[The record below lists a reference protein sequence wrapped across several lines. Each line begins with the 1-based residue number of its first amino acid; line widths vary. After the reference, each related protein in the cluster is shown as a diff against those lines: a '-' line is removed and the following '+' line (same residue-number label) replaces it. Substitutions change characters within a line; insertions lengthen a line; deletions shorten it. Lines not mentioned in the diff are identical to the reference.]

1 MMQMTVG
8 RAVATEDRMDTAY
21 GSRDGMRVLQRA
33 GRKEL
38 NTVATIAAHEVQ
50 ELAGWMLGLLRGW
63 RGQREMQRKQLR
75 LVETLS
81 LGGKRQLMLV
91 TCAGESFLVG
101 GGMDSVETIVR
112 LEAEVSPDV
121 AAKSLDGTCQ

>member
-1 MMQMTVG
+1 
-8 RAVATEDRMDTAY
+8 
-21 GSRDGMRVLQRA
+21 MRVLQ
-33 GRKEL
+33 GSGQKEL
-38 NTVATIAAHEVQ
+38 NMATIAAHEVQ
-50 ELAGWMLGLLRGW
+50 GLAGWVLGLLRGW

-91 TCAGESFLVG
+91 TCGGESFLVG

-112 LEAEVSPDV
+112 LKAEVSLDV
-121 AAKSLDGTCQ
+121 VAKSLGESCR

>member
-1 MMQMTVG
+1 
-8 RAVATEDRMDTAY
+8 
-21 GSRDGMRVLQRA
+21 MRVLQ
-33 GRKEL
+33 GSGQKEL
-38 NTVATIAAHEVQ
+38 NSVATIGAHDVRG
-50 ELAGWMLGLLRGW
+50 LAGWMLGLVRGW

-91 TCAGESFLVG
+91 TCAGESFFVG

-112 LEAEVSPDV
+112 LKAEVSLDV
-121 AAKSLDGTCQ
+121 AAKSLDESCR

>member
-1 MMQMTVG
+1 MQVL
-8 RAVATEDRMDTAY
+8 
-21 GSRDGMRVLQRA
+21 SRQ
-33 GRKEL
+33 KEL
-38 NTVATIAAHEVQ
+38 KTVATIASPEVQ
-50 ELAGWMLGLLRGW
+50 GIAGWVLGLVRGW

-101 GGMDSVETIVR
+101 GGLESVETIVR
-112 LEAEVSPDV
+112 LKADVSSDL
-121 AAKSLDGTCQ
+121 AAKSLDETCQ